1 MKPPPFFY
9 PLAISLQIVYSL
21 FRQKKGM
28 IYAMVLLFR
37 ETLRHLRTEKGL
49 SQQQLADRLHVE
61 RASVTNWEAGR
72 RIPSI
77 DMLFQIAEALEVDAA
92 TLLAAAGERSEVPNV
107 LLLDDEPI
115 ILDGSI
121 PVLRELMPKANV
133 IGFTKSLEALTFF
146 RENPVA
152 LVFLDIELARSSG
165 LELCRQM
172 LALRPHTNVIFLT
185 AYPEYSIDAWNVGA
199 SGFLLKPLDADE
211 VRRELSR
218 LRYPVMGVL

>member
-1 MKPPPFFY
+1 
-9 PLAISLQIVYSL
+9 
-21 FRQKKGM
+21 
-28 IYAMVLLFR
+28 MVLLFS

-172 LALRPHTNVIFLT
+172 LALRPHTNVVFLT

>member
-1 MKPPPFFY
+1 
-9 PLAISLQIVYSL
+9 
-21 FRQKKGM
+21 
-28 IYAMVLLFR
+28 MVLLFG

>member
-1 MKPPPFFY
+1 
-9 PLAISLQIVYSL
+9 
-21 FRQKKGM
+21 
-28 IYAMVLLFR
+28 MVLLFG

-77 DMLFQIAEALEVDAA
+77 EMLFQIAEALEVDAA

-172 LALRPHTNVIFLT
+172 LALRPHTNVVFLT

>member
-1 MKPPPFFY
+1 
-9 PLAISLQIVYSL
+9 
-21 FRQKKGM
+21 
-28 IYAMVLLFR
+28 MVLLFG

-92 TLLAAAGERSEVPNV
+92 TLLAATGERSEVPNV

-172 LALRPHTNVIFLT
+172 LALRPHTNVVFLT

>member
-1 MKPPPFFY
+1 MT
-9 PLAISLQIVYSL
+9 
-21 FRQKKGM
+21 
-28 IYAMVLLFR
+28 YAMVLLFG

>member
-9 PLAISLQIVYSL
+9 PLAISLQIVYSI

-28 IYAMVLLFR
+28 TYAMVLLFG

>member
-1 MKPPPFFY
+1 
-9 PLAISLQIVYSL
+9 
-21 FRQKKGM
+21 
-28 IYAMVLLFR
+28 MVLLFG

-107 LLLDDEPI
+107 LLLADEPI

-172 LALRPHTNVIFLT
+172 LALRPHTNVVFLT

>member
-1 MKPPPFFY
+1 
-9 PLAISLQIVYSL
+9 
-21 FRQKKGM
+21 
-28 IYAMVLLFR
+28 MVLLFG

-121 PVLRELMPKANV
+121 LVLRELMPKANV

-172 LALRPHTNVIFLT
+172 LALRPHTNVVFLT

>member
-1 MKPPPFFY
+1 
-9 PLAISLQIVYSL
+9 
-21 FRQKKGM
+21 
-28 IYAMVLLFR
+28 MVLLFG

-92 TLLAAAGERSEVPNV
+92 KLLAAAGERSEVPNV

-172 LALRPHTNVIFLT
+172 LALRPHTNVVFLT

>member
-1 MKPPPFFY
+1 
-9 PLAISLQIVYSL
+9 
-21 FRQKKGM
+21 
-28 IYAMVLLFR
+28 MVLLFG

-61 RASVTNWEAGR
+61 RASVTNWEASR

-172 LALRPHTNVIFLT
+172 LALRPHTNVVFLT

>member
-28 IYAMVLLFR
+28 TYAMVLLFG

-218 LRYPVMGVL
+218 LRYPVVGVL

>member
-1 MKPPPFFY
+1 
-9 PLAISLQIVYSL
+9 
-21 FRQKKGM
+21 
-28 IYAMVLLFR
+28 MVLLFG

-107 LLLDDEPI
+107 PLLDDEPI

-121 PVLRELMPKANV
+121 LVLRELMPKANV

-152 LVFLDIELARSSG
+152 FVFLDIELARSSG

-172 LALRPHTNVIFLT
+172 LALRPHTNVVFLT

>member
-1 MKPPPFFY
+1 MKPPSFFY

-28 IYAMVLLFR
+28 TYAMVLLFG

>member
-1 MKPPPFFY
+1 
-9 PLAISLQIVYSL
+9 
-21 FRQKKGM
+21 
-28 IYAMVLLFR
+28 MVLLFG

-121 PVLRELMPKANV
+121 PVLRELMPKANI

>member
-1 MKPPPFFY
+1 
-9 PLAISLQIVYSL
+9 
-21 FRQKKGM
+21 
-28 IYAMVLLFR
+28 MVLLFG

-121 PVLRELMPKANV
+121 PVLRELMPKANI

-218 LRYPVMGVL
+218 LRYPVVGVL

>member
-1 MKPPPFFY
+1 
-9 PLAISLQIVYSL
+9 
-21 FRQKKGM
+21 
-28 IYAMVLLFR
+28 MVLLFG

-121 PVLRELMPKANV
+121 LVLRELMPKANV

-172 LALRPHTNVIFLT
+172 LALRPHTNVVFLT
-185 AYPEYSIDAWNVGA
+185 AYPEYSIDAWYVGA

>member
-1 MKPPPFFY
+1 
-9 PLAISLQIVYSL
+9 
-21 FRQKKGM
+21 
-28 IYAMVLLFR
+28 MVLLFG

-121 PVLRELMPKANV
+121 LVLRELMPKANV

-146 RENPVA
+146 RENPVT

-172 LALRPHTNVIFLT
+172 LALRPHTNVVFLT

>member
-1 MKPPPFFY
+1 
-9 PLAISLQIVYSL
+9 
-21 FRQKKGM
+21 
-28 IYAMVLLFR
+28 MVLLFG

-172 LALRPHTNVIFLT
+172 LALRPHTNVVFLT

>member
-28 IYAMVLLFR
+28 TYAMVLLFG